1 MNVKIDKKTLRNDLI
16 LILSLFVVAAI
27 SLVILISTRRREN
40 LVAKIIVN
48 NNVVEVIDLSKKE
61 EKDYY
66 IDGLKGTLHVHT
78 RDGAI
83 AVVESN
89 CPHQDCVHMGYV
101 SESGRPIICAYN
113 AVYIVIEGDNTFFD
127 AGLGS

>member
-1 MNVKIDKKTLRNDLI
+1 MIDKKTLRNDLI

-27 SLVILISTRRREN
+27 ALVVIISTRRKDN
-40 LVAKIIVN
+40 LVARISVQ

-61 EKDYY
+61 DNDYY
-66 IDGLKGTLHVHT
+66 IDGLKGQLHIHT
-78 RDGAI
+78 HDGAI

-101 SESGRPIICAYN
+101 KETNRPIICAYN
-113 AVYIVIEGDNTFFD
+113 AVYIVINGNAADDVEIG
-127 AGLGS
+127 